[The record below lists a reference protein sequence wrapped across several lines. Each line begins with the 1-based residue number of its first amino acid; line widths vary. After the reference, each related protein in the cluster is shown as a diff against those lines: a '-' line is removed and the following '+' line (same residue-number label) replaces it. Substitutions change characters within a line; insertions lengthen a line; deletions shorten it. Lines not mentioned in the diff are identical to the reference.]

1 MSTKKRVSQ
10 LQEQA
15 KQEFH
20 HAPKKSVQVLTEAG
34 MTQKGVKYWEQK
46 ESFDHPSV
54 EWWQLKSAKDFET
67 GVGQKL
73 YRHGTLST
81 WSDSQV
87 KSLID
92 EMQKTINMANEQKA
106 QDNAI
111 KQNTK
116 KKVKK
121 SVQFDP
127 DMMFDDNNDNNN
139 NNDGNNDNSGNNGD
153 SGDVS
158 AMDFMAEIKKQKQK
172 QQNDDNVKKSKA
184 QEYIKKIKK
193 MKQDQKNNA
202 SDDENFEVKQINSI
216 DDIAGKFDEEKMR
229 GNNNS
234 VHRRTRTEALRF
246 KLADMEQRL
255 EAVTTDLTQTENVVR
270 RKSEALESAENKSQE
285 YQRKAERADIL
296 QNELLSLKG
305 ALGSA
310 QTELSTAEEQ
320 ILHKDQEIM
329 NLKKELSIT
338 KQLNNELTQSALSD
352 TGLTADDILAQRMK
366 DANRFAF
373 MLAAMQEQLEFERK
387 QFTKRINTLE
397 LQLEHKD
404 VQINTL
410 YTLYNKLV
418 KQTTKKSWW
427 QKMMS
432 NDE

>member
-1 MSTKKRVSQ
+1 MSTQKRVSQ

-46 ESFDHPSV
+46 ESFDHPTV

-73 YRHGTLST
+73 YRHGTLRYVILFMCFCVIIYCCVMLYIDILVCNIVST

-127 DMMFDDNNDNNN
+127 DMIFDDNKDNND
-139 NNDGNNDNSGNNGD
+139 NNDGNNDNNGNNGD

-184 QEYIKKIKK
+184 QEYIKKIKQ

-229 GNNNS
+229 GNHNS

-246 KLADMEQRL
+246 KLA
-255 EAVTTDLTQTENVVR
+255 VCNH
-270 RKSEALESAENKSQE
+270 
-285 YQRKAERADIL
+285 IL
-296 QNELLSLKG
+296 
-305 ALGSA
+305 
-310 QTELSTAEEQ
+310 
-320 ILHKDQEIM
+320 
-329 NLKKELSIT
+329 
-338 KQLNNELTQSALSD
+338 
-352 TGLTADDILAQRMK
+352 
-366 DANRFAF
+366 
-373 MLAAMQEQLEFERK
+373 
-387 QFTKRINTLE
+387 
-397 LQLEHKD
+397 
-404 VQINTL
+404 L
-410 YTLYNKLV
+410 YP
-418 KQTTKKSWW
+418 WI
-427 QKMMS
+427 
-432 NDE
+432 